1 MNFIIGAGGVASEV
15 LWMLSRNGREGE
27 AVLVVKS
34 EEDIPVFQSKGF
46 PVISELSM
54 IRRLK
59 ITPGNVYVAIGLPVV
74 RRRIHES
81 MHGLQCNFP
90 SLIDVAARF
99 DTREGKVS
107 IGNGTIIYP
116 TVSMTTEISVG
127 DFVQINPN
135 SCIGHNSSIG
145 DYTTICPGAIIS
157 GYTKI
162 GRECF
167 IGAGAIVKE
176 SLCIADGITIG
187 AGAVVLND
195 LSEPGIYIGTP
206 AKRMEHR

>member
-15 LWMLSRNGREGE
+15 LWMLSRLGRDNES
-27 AVLVVKS
+27 VLVVKS
-34 EEDIPVFQSKGF
+34 DEDIREFQRKAIS
-46 PVISELSM
+46 VISEHSM
-54 IRRLK
+54 IKRLENAS
-59 ITPGNVYVAIGLPVV
+59 GNVYLAIGSPTI

-81 MHGLQCNFP
+81 ISGVQCNFP
-90 SLIDVAARF
+90 SLIDAASIF
-99 DTREGKVS
+99 DTREGMMLV
-107 IGNGTIIYP
+107 GEGTIIYP
-116 TVSMTTEISVG
+116 TASMTTEISIG
-127 DFVQINPN
+127 KFAQINPHA
-135 SCIGHNSSIG
+135 CIGHNSSIG

-176 SLCIADGITIG
+176 SLSIADGITVG

-195 LSEPGIYIGTP
+195 LSVPGTYIGTP
-206 AKRMEHR
+206 ARRMESR